1 VNHPEEKTMRLLAVS
16 IGDAKPVAGKSAGKS
31 GIDKR
36 PVDHPVMIGRVGL
49 AGDRIINRK
58 YHGGVDQAV
67 YIEGGLDYDWWRIEL
82 GKDLPAGSFGEN
94 LLIGG
99 LDNRDVAVGDRFRIG
114 EVLLEV
120 TSART
125 PCATFAAHMGDPTIV
140 KRYAAAARPGAYA
153 RVLEEGVARVGD
165 VVDYT
170 PVVGDRVSMPELMR
184 THGRRLDEETR
195 RRILAAPIGERL
207 RAMILAK

>member
-16 IGDAKPVAGKSAGKS
+16 IGDAKPVAGKTSGKS

-36 PVDHPVMIGRVGL
+36 AVDYPVMIGREGL

-58 YHGGVDQAV
+58 YHGGPDQAV
-67 YIEGGLDYDWWRIEL
+67 YIEGLVDYDWWRSQL
-82 GKDLPAGSFGEN
+82 GRELPAGTFGEN
-94 LLIGG
+94 LLIEG
-99 LDNRDVAVGDRFRIG
+99 LDNRDVAVGDRVRIG

-125 PCATFAAHMGDPTIV
+125 PCATFAAHMGDPLMV

-153 RVLEEGVARVGD
+153 RVLEEGVARAGD
-165 VVDYT
+165 AVEYIRFE
-170 PVVGDRVSMPELMR
+170 GDRVGLPELMR
-184 THGRRLDEETR
+184 THGQRLDHETKNR
-195 RRILAAPIGERL
+195 FLAAAIGERL
-207 RAMILAK
+207 RAMILAR